1 MGGGGAGGANNVN
14 GTVGTVNTGG
24 GGGGGGGTSS
34 GVAGGSGIVIFR
46 YLTSELLQANIY
58 ISGGTISTS
67 GGYTIH
73 SFTST
78 GTTTVTVA

>member
-1 MGGGGAGGANNVN
+1 
-14 GTVGTVNTGG
+14 
-24 GGGGGGGTSS
+24 
-34 GVAGGSGIVIFR
+34 VIFR
-46 YLTSELLQANIY
+46 YLTSDASSAGIAV
-58 ISGGTISTS
+58 SGGTITSS